1 MSSSQLIEI
10 ADKVFWNRDTEIEKK
25 DKKRYKDEQ
34 RTDERFAMLAAA
46 LGNSSEHFST
56 AKGKNTLAPEFRGQ
70 DSPAASPNGGP
81 GPRYR
86 NQRAWCR
93 VLATG
98 RMNALRQGRKRKLP
112 QLWGLLTWKLTRAAR
127 AQRYQVPKSPW

>member
-56 AKGKNTLAPEFRGQ
+56 AKGKNTPAPEFRGQ
-70 DSPAASPNGGP
+70 DSPAASPNRGP